1 MKTTITRAIEST
13 NYTTVTVDITL
24 GLVLENKSTVAG
36 KMSESAI
43 LKLEQKTDT
52 DTVKTVAI
60 KDVYTIEHVYT
71 VDIETFLE
79 HATKV
84 NKRTSVDSITRT
96 IPTTVYQAMKVNITD
111 QTVTNIESQLVGA
124 ITDETALLKAL
135 QKDDTD
141 NMKTVHVNILN
152 TRESLY
158 ELSQSAFLSI
168 ADKVK

>member
-1 MKTTITRAIEST
+1 MKTTITRTIEST
-13 NYTTVTVDITL
+13 NYTAVTVDITL
-24 GLVLENKSTVAG
+24 GQVIESSCVIVG

-52 DTVKTVAI
+52 DALKTVAI
-60 KDVYTIEHVYT
+60 KDIYTTEHVYT
-71 VDIETFLE
+71 VDLETFIE
-79 HATKV
+79 HAKRV

-96 IPTTVYQAMKVNITD
+96 IPITVYQAMKVNITD

-124 ITDETALLKAL
+124 VTDETALLKAL

-141 NMKTVHVNILN
+141 NMKTVHATIL
-152 TRESLY
+152 TTTESLY

-168 ADKVK
+168 AERVK